1 MQVVKLISVETDA
14 DFSDLTPNDNF
25 LTKSNESGTVWA
37 GTKRLMADGQGVRVQ
52 MPESGDYEV
61 VNADFDAIIRTD
73 ADDILLIDAAVP
85 NGFKL
90 SVVNASGGSI
100 DVKMKTGETETIYG
114 GTITLADGG
123 FCSVIY
129 YNSVYYRLT

>member
-1 MQVVKLISVETDA
+1 MRPIKLISVETDA
-14 DFSDLTPNDNF
+14 DFSDLSPDDNF
-25 LTKSNESGTVWA
+25 LTKSNESGTIWA

-61 VNADFDAIIRTD
+61 VNANFDAIIRID
-73 ADDILLIDAAVP
+73 ADDILLTDSAVP

-100 DVKMKTGETETIYG
+100 DVKMKTGESETIYG
-114 GTITLADGG
+114 GTITLADGE
-123 FCSVIY
+123 FCTLIHY
-129 YNSVYYRLT
+129 GTAYYRIG

>member
-1 MQVVKLISVETDA
+1 MQELKLITVETDA
-14 DFSDLTPNDNF
+14 DFSDLSPDDNF
-25 LTKSNESGTVWA
+25 LTKSNESGTIWA
-37 GTKRLMADGQGVRVQ
+37 GTQRIISDGQGVRVQ

-61 VNADFDAIIRTD
+61 VNADYDAIIRID
-73 ADDILLIDAAVP
+73 GDDVLLTDAAVP

-114 GTITLADGG
+114 GTITLADGE
-123 FCSVIY
+123 FCTLIY
-129 YNSVYYRLT
+129 YNMAYFRVG

>member
-1 MQVVKLISVETDA
+1 MQEVKLITVETDA
-14 DFSDLTPNDNF
+14 EFSDLSPDDNF
-25 LTKSNESGTVWA
+25 LTKSNESGTVWM

-61 VNADFDAIIRTD
+61 VNADYDAIIRTD
-73 ADDILLIDAAVP
+73 ADDILLTDAAVP

-114 GTITLADGG
+114 GTITLADGE
-123 FCSVIY
+123 FCTVIY
-129 YNSVYYRLT
+129 YNSVYYRIG

>member
-61 VNADFDAIIRTD
+61 VNADFDAIIRID
-73 ADDILLIDAAVP
+73 ADDILLTDSAVP

-114 GTITLADGG
+114 GNITLADGE
-123 FCSVIY
+123 FCALIY

>member
-1 MQVVKLISVETDA
+1 MQEVKLITVETDA
-14 DFSDLTPNDNF
+14 EFSDLTPDDNF
-25 LTKSNESGTVWA
+25 LTKSNETGTIWMGA
-37 GTKRLMADGQGVRVQ
+37 KRLHSDGQGVRVQ

-61 VNADFDAIIRTD
+61 VNADFDAIIRID
-73 ADDILLIDAAVP
+73 ADDILLTDAAVP

-114 GTITLADGG
+114 GTITLADGE
-123 FCSVIY
+123 FCALIY
-129 YNSVYYRLT
+129 YSTVYYRIG

>member
-1 MQVVKLISVETDA
+1 MQVVKLITVETDA
-14 DFSDLTPNDNF
+14 DFSDLSPNDNF
-25 LTKSNESGTVWA
+25 LTKSNESGTIWM
-37 GTKRLMADGQGVRVQ
+37 GTKRLISDGQGVRVQ

-61 VNADFDAIIRTD
+61 VNADFDAIIRID
-73 ADDILLIDAAVP
+73 ADDILLTDAAVP
-85 NGFKL
+85 DGFKL

-114 GTITLADGG
+114 GTITLADGE

-129 YNSVYYRLT
+129 YNSVYYRIG

>member
-1 MQVVKLISVETDA
+1 MQPLKLISVETDA

-25 LTKSNESGTVWA
+25 LTKSNESGTIWA

-61 VNADFDAIIRTD
+61 VNADFDAIIRID
-73 ADDILLIDAAVP
+73 ADDILLTDAAVP
-85 NGFKL
+85 NGFKI

-100 DVKMKTGETETIYG
+100 DVKMKTGESETIYG
-114 GTITLADGG
+114 GTIALADGE
-123 FCSVIY
+123 FCALIY
-129 YNSVYYRLT
+129 YSTVYYRIG

>member
-1 MQVVKLISVETDA
+1 MQEVKLITVETDA
-14 DFSDLTPNDNF
+14 DFSDLSPDDNF
-25 LTKSNESGTVWA
+25 LTKSNESGTIWM
-37 GTKRLMADGQGVRVQ
+37 GTKRLHSDGQGVRVQ

-61 VNADFDAIIRTD
+61 VNADFDAIIQVN
-73 ADDILLIDAAVP
+73 ADDILLTDAAVP

-90 SVVNASGGSI
+90 SVMNASGGSI

-114 GTITLADGG
+114 GTITLADGE
-123 FCSVIY
+123 FCALIY

>member
-1 MQVVKLISVETDA
+1 MQDLKLITVETDA

-25 LTKSNESGTVWA
+25 LAKSNESGTIWA
-37 GTKRLMADGQGVRVQ
+37 GTKRLHSDGQGVRVQ

-61 VNADFDAIIRTD
+61 VNADYDAIIRVD
-73 ADDILLIDAAVP
+73 ADDVLLTDAAVP

-114 GTITLADGG
+114 GTITLADGE
-123 FCSVIY
+123 FCTVIY
-129 YNSVYYRLT
+129 YNMAYFRIG

>member
-1 MQVVKLISVETDA
+1 MQELKLITVETDA
-14 DFSDLTPNDNF
+14 DFSDLSPDDNF
-25 LTKSNESGTVWA
+25 LTKSNESGTIWA
-37 GTKRLMADGQGVRVQ
+37 GTKRLMADGQGGRVQ

-61 VNADFDAIIRTD
+61 INADYDAIIRVD
-73 ADDILLIDAAVP
+73 ADDVLLTDAAVP

-114 GTITLADGG
+114 GTITLADGE
-123 FCSVIY
+123 FCTLIY
-129 YNSVYYRLT
+129 YNMAYFRVG